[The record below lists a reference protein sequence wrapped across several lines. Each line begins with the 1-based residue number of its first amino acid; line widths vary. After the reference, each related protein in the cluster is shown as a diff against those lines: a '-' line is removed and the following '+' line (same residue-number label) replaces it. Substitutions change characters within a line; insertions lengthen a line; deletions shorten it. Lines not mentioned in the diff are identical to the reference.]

1 MKQTYLT
8 RYLVIQC
15 AHTDGFEHKI
25 DLYSSV
31 KLNKGEGKEGEG
43 EGREGRGRGG
53 KAIRSIVPF
62 VYEYIHS
69 IHKCVYLICKICRFG
84 RGRGGGAI
92 VHGGYN
98 VCNCTIGTIVICKIC
113 KYRRR
118 NVFIYFPRVTTISQ
132 MFRYL
137 ASCKSL
143 IFISKLFPLLPCK

>member
-1 MKQTYLT
+1 MNTY
-8 RYLVIQC
+8 IQYTNVC
-15 AHTDGFEHKI
+15 I
-25 DLYSSV
+25 LSV
-31 KLNKGEGKEGEG
+31 KYVGL
-43 EGREGRGRGG
+43 GG
-53 KAIRSIVPF
+53 
-62 VYEYIHS
+62 
-69 IHKCVYLICKICRFG
+69 G
-84 RGRGGGAI
+84 GGGGAI

-113 KYRRR
+113 KYMRR